1 MTRGSTHY
9 CRLCRSRGRI
19 AIRIRHRAC
28 RLVPGDGAGADIGI
42 PIESGSSILL
52 KHLHDKEFGIMYY
65 VLQYPGLH
73 FSCGL
78 RGFDA
83 LKIAIITAGGAGMF
97 CGSCMQDNT
106 LARALRLAGADA
118 VLLPT
123 YTPIRVDEE
132 NESMSRVFLGGVN
145 VYLDSKLPGWKLL
158 PRLLKRWLDRPTIV
172 KFLSKRSSSTDASQL
187 GDLTI
192 DLLRGI
198 AGPQQVEIREL
209 IDFLCDNLRPD
220 VVLFSN
226 ALLSGI
232 VPELK
237 SRFPGRI
244 ACLLQGDDI
253 FLDALREPWKS
264 QARELASQNAANFD
278 RLFTHSRYYAEFMA
292 RYLNLPT
299 TRFRTIPLTIDA
311 DSLRTNHDLHVDMQ
325 SIDVVAAIG
334 TPNTRRTTIGYFAR
348 ICPEKGAFHF
358 LDVAE
363 DVVAQ
368 RSDMDFVIAGFLPE
382 LHRRQFEKRLR
393 AVQKL
398 AGDGRV
404 RWEGSPADREQ
415 KFRILRSFDWLC
427 VPTEYHEPKGL
438 YVLEAALAGVPALLP
453 NHGAFPERVADLESG
468 KLYEPGSRKALMD
481 AVLSLPSADAGSKSP
496 NSGVRDRCLERYG
509 MANTGPEILKAIRDV
524 IM

>member
-1 MTRGSTHY
+1 
-9 CRLCRSRGRI
+9 
-19 AIRIRHRAC
+19 
-28 RLVPGDGAGADIGI
+28 
-42 PIESGSSILL
+42 
-52 KHLHDKEFGIMYY
+52 
-65 VLQYPGLH
+65 
-73 FSCGL
+73 
-78 RGFDA
+78 
-83 LKIAIITAGGAGMF
+83 MF

-132 NESMSRVFLGGVN
+132 NESLSRVFLGGVN

-158 PRLLKRWLDRPTIV
+158 PRLFKRWLDHPTIV
-172 KFLSKRSSSTDASQL
+172 KFLSKRSSSTDAGQL

-198 AGPQQVEIREL
+198 AGPQQAEISEL
-209 IDFLCDNLRPD
+209 ISFLCDDLRPD

-253 FLDALREPWKS
+253 FLEALPEPWQS
-264 QARELASQNAANFD
+264 QAKELVSQNAAGFD
-278 RLFTHSRYYAEFMA
+278 RLFTHSRYYTEFMA
-292 RYLNLPT
+292 KYLNLPA

-311 DSLRTNHDLHVDMQ
+311 DSLRTNHEMHVKLPP
-325 SIDVVAAIG
+325 IDVVAAVR
-334 TPNTRRTTIGYFAR
+334 TPSTRRTTIGYFAR
-348 ICPEKGAFHF
+348 ICPEKGVFQF
-358 LDVAE
+358 LDAAE

-368 RSDMDFVIAGFLPE
+368 RSDIDFVIAGFLPE
-382 LHRRQFEKRLR
+382 LHRPRFEKRLR
-393 AVQKL
+393 SVQKL
-398 AGDGRV
+398 AGERRI
-404 RWEGSPADREQ
+404 RWEGSPADRDQ
-415 KFRILRSFDWLC
+415 KFRILRSYDWLC

-438 YVLEAALAGVPALLP
+438 YVLEAAQVGVPALLP
-453 NHGAFPERVADLESG
+453 NHGAFPERVADLQSG

-481 AVLSLPSADAGSKSP
+481 AVLSLPTADAGSKSP
-496 NSGVRDRCLERYG
+496 NLLLRDRCLERYG
-509 MANTGPEILKAIRDV
+509 MANTGPEILKAIREV
-524 IM
+524 MS

>member
-1 MTRGSTHY
+1 
-9 CRLCRSRGRI
+9 
-19 AIRIRHRAC
+19 
-28 RLVPGDGAGADIGI
+28 
-42 PIESGSSILL
+42 
-52 KHLHDKEFGIMYY
+52 
-65 VLQYPGLH
+65 
-73 FSCGL
+73 
-78 RGFDA
+78 
-83 LKIAIITAGGAGMF
+83 MF

-132 NESMSRVFLGGVN
+132 NESTSRVFLGGVN

-158 PRLLKRWLDRPTIV
+158 PRRFKRWLDRPTV
-172 KFLSKRSSSTDASQL
+172 VQFLSKRSSSTDAGQL

-192 DLLRGI
+192 DLLRGT
-198 AGPQQVEIREL
+198 AGPQQAEINEL
-209 IDFLCDNLRPD
+209 IDFLCDDLRPD

-232 VPELK
+232 LPELK
-237 SRFPGRI
+237 SRFPGRV

-253 FLDALREPWKS
+253 FLEALTEPWKS
-264 QARELASQNAANFD
+264 QAKELVSQHAAGFD
-278 RLFTHSRYYAEFMA
+278 RLFTHSQYYAEFMA
-292 RYLNLPT
+292 NYLHLPT

-311 DSLRTNHDLHVDMQ
+311 DSLRTNHDMHVDTQ
-325 SIDVVAAIG
+325 PIDAVKAIE
-334 TPNTRRTTIGYFAR
+334 TPEIRRTTIGFFAR

-358 LDVAE
+358 LNAVA

-368 RSDMDFVIAGFLPE
+368 RSDIDFVIAGFLPE
-382 LHRRQFEKRLR
+382 LHRTRFEKRLH
-393 AVQKL
+393 AVQQL
-398 AGDGRV
+398 AGEGRI
-404 RWEGSPADREQ
+404 RWEGSPANRDQ

-468 KLYEPGSRKALMD
+468 ILFEPGSRKALMD
-481 AVLSLPSADAGSKSP
+481 AILNLPFTDAASISSNAVL
-496 NSGVRDRCLERYG
+496 RDRCLERYG
-509 MANTGPEILKAIRDV
+509 MATTGPEILKAIREV
-524 IM
+524 IT